1 MHCTCSQRLL
11 PQKTHQP
18 PPQQQPPFIGS
29 IPNASAQAARPAG
42 KRMLY
47 ERTSEYLELN
57 PGLDLDTAELEARR
71 DFREVNEVHLSEKL
85 TQTFEEMK
93 KCYRL
98 RYVLGRLNLM
108 YELLKIEEHYNSLV
122 ADGKVH
128 PANLGLFDSKIVGR
142 MRSGEWFQ
150 MVSDIL
156 PSLDVLV
163 DFTAL
168 RSGSKASQSPRSV
181 ALSRFDKRS
190 NKTPS
195 VTSSP
200 KKGLLSVGN
209 KAAPRAF
216 RSVSSKTLSTP
227 ETVTSGRKATDER
240 SIWRQRATPRQKQQT
255 RACDR
260 QSEPRGSPSCAKEV
274 GISPLRSFHR
284 SCSTCQKGGPCAE
297 SQSSAFASNFREEC
311 SPSVL
316 RSPRSPPYLG
326 TKGQNSLSKTGSHQ
340 SLHVPCEKASSTSCG
355 ENNDGHSA
363 EAAKS
368 ELGACALRKLPWT
381 ADAFPSIASPADAA
395 EDRLSASHHT
405 AFLLVDSAM
414 RDTPS
419 SEESCHGAACG
430 LFTASCSSPRSKN
443 WRGETRALGSQ
454 LTSETNRKGGSA
466 NLHNSR
472 REGAGG
478 RIRPEAPSHGL
489 QRLSTR
495 DGVASGPCRILQP
508 PMEKSQTAPREM
520 QQPEKG
526 QMFQVIGDGKPGMTD
541 ESSRASQEEEETA
554 VTAST
559 SRENTFERTS
569 SINAN
574 PGVFNGPTAAA
585 PLPRI
590 PTKRGIGFGRFRMHS
605 VPGGLGNVV
614 TGMDETMLL
623 PGNQKLPTGRTQ
635 TAFTAG
641 GLENLQEK
649 PSQPLSLCTSPAAGP
664 AHVCRPATL
673 TKQSCHVQ
681 QCLCHAAHPGES
693 RGRTHS
699 KRATAAVAHSY
710 LAREQRAHSEVYAE
724 SVWPLRA
731 RRSASS
737 TPPRVTPLPTRQTTE
752 TTVGSAAA
760 ERSGPAAFRNEA
772 QHSTASIPLL
782 RGEHGVTDNPSVPSG
797 AMHQKCPNVVQP
809 GGQFVESQS
818 VRLLIDPSVR
828 QLAEAASSSAAR
840 SVPGYNETDACQ
852 VRPDIAVPGQ
862 PRGVDAEAIP
872 AEDCCHA
879 HCQGVGQESAA
890 PAEKQLR
897 EGCTSHLVL
906 KRDVPRLCSYSRD
919 ALSTISGG
927 PPPCFPNGTHR

>member
-142 MRSGEWFQ
+142 MRSGE
-150 MVSDIL
+150 
-156 PSLDVLV
+156 
-163 DFTAL
+163 
-168 RSGSKASQSPRSV
+168 
-181 ALSRFDKRS
+181 
-190 NKTPS
+190 
-195 VTSSP
+195 
-200 KKGLLSVGN
+200 
-209 KAAPRAF
+209 
-216 RSVSSKTLSTP
+216 
-227 ETVTSGRKATDER
+227 
-240 SIWRQRATPRQKQQT
+240 
-255 RACDR
+255 C
-260 QSEPRGSPSCAKEV
+260 
-274 GISPLRSFHR
+274 
-284 SCSTCQKGGPCAE
+284 
-297 SQSSAFASNFREEC
+297 
-311 SPSVL
+311 
-316 RSPRSPPYLG
+316 
-326 TKGQNSLSKTGSHQ
+326 
-340 SLHVPCEKASSTSCG
+340 
-355 ENNDGHSA
+355 
-363 EAAKS
+363 
-368 ELGACALRKLPWT
+368 
-381 ADAFPSIASPADAA
+381 
-395 EDRLSASHHT
+395 
-405 AFLLVDSAM
+405 
-414 RDTPS
+414 
-419 SEESCHGAACG
+419 
-430 LFTASCSSPRSKN
+430 KN

-664 AHVCRPATL
+664 AH
-673 TKQSCHVQ
+673 
-681 QCLCHAAHPGES
+681 
-693 RGRTHS
+693 
-699 KRATAAVAHSY
+699 
-710 LAREQRAHSEVYAE
+710 
-724 SVWPLRA
+724 
-731 RRSASS
+731 
-737 TPPRVTPLPTRQTTE
+737 TTE